1 MPISS
6 PLFVNVCTACVCM
19 LLRVSVCVY
28 TVLCVSLYSS
38 PLQKAPV
45 QIITSPA
52 CPSYCPTN
60 AMLCVSL
67 HTQIV
72 CKWPRAVCVS
82 TCRVF
87 TATPPGKSVGRRRLA
102 LRVYRLLYPAESKVA
117 EFVCKFK
124 CLLPHAT
131 LNFDLHVGPRCR

>member
-60 AMLCVSL
+60 ARLCVSL

-87 TATPPGKSVGRRRLA
+87 TATPQANLSADGD
-102 LRVYRLLYPAESKVA
+102 LLSG
-117 EFVCKFK
+117 FIGSF
-124 CLLPHAT
+124 T
-131 LNFDLHVGPRCR
+131 LQRARSLSLYVNSSAFCPTPL